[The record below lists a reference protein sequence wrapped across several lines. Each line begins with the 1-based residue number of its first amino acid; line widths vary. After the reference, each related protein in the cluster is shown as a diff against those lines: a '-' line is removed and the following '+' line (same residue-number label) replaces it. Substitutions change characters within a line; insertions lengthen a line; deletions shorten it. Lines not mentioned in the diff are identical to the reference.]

1 VGTATYKIPEPG
13 QIVEVRQRRLVV
25 SDIQQTALPHDVLR
39 GRYEDTQHLVTLAS
53 VEDDAQ
59 GEELQVIWEI
69 EVGTHVYAKVALPSP
84 AQGFDDPRRLDAF
97 LDAVRWGEASLAD
110 VRTLHSPF
118 RSGIEIQ
125 DYQLD
130 PLVRA
135 VQMPRVNLL
144 IADDVGLGKTIETG
158 LVCQE
163 LMLRHRSRKILIVC
177 PSAMQI
183 QWQEEMRDKFGLEF
197 RIVDSELMK
206 ELRRSRGLHAN
217 PWTHF
222 LRLITSVDYLKRE
235 RPMRLFRDT
244 LPPEG
249 QPM

>member
-1 VGTATYKIPEPG
+1 MGTATYKIPEPG
-13 QIVEVRQRRLVV
+13 QIVEVRQRRFVV
-25 SDIQQTALPHDVLR
+25 SDIQQTALPNDVLR
-39 GRYEDTQHLVTLAS
+39 SHFEDKQHLVTLAC

-59 GEELQVIWEI
+59 GEEIQVVWEI
-69 EVGTHVYAKVALPSP
+69 EVGKHVHENLALPSP
-84 AQGFDDPRRLDAF
+84 EQGFDNPQRLDAF
-97 LDAVRWGEASLAD
+97 LDAVLWGASSLAD
-110 VRTLHSPF
+110 IRTLHSPF

-144 IADDVGLGKTIETG
+144 IADDVGLGKTIEAG

-163 LMLRHRSRKILIVC
+163 LMLRHRIRKILIVC

-197 RIVDSELMK
+197 RIVDSEL
-206 ELRRSRGLHAN
+206 L
-217 PWTHF
+217 T
-222 LRLITSVDYLKRE
+222 
-235 RPMRLFRDT
+235 
-244 LPPEG
+244 
-249 QPM
+249 